1 MERNTDVVT
10 DTPDRDA
17 TDADVV
23 RRSHTPTWS
32 PAQII
37 GLIVGIGF
45 IVLGVA
51 ALAKTGFDTSHV
63 DQPHD
68 VVWHFAHSPL
78 MGAIE
83 VAYGALLVIASVV
96 PGAARTLMAFLGAI
110 GVAFGL
116 VVLIESTPNTLND
129 WLAVTHRNG
138 WLFLIAGGVV
148 LLAAI
153 FSPVFGGGYRHEHVD
168 RDVENR
174 GVGNREVIA

>member
-1 MERNTDVVT
+1 QSVAERALYPTTHLRMSATRGLIHVSRDRFAGTPRPSPQKGRVMERNTDVVT
-10 DTPDRDA
+10 DDDA
-17 TDADVV
+17 TDAEVV

-51 ALAKTGFDTSHV
+51 ALAKTGFDPSHV

-78 MGAIE
+78 LGAIE

-96 PGAARTLMAFLGAI
+96 PGASRTLMALLGAI

-116 VVLIESTPNTLND
+116 VVLIVTEPN
-129 WLAVTHRNG
+129 
-138 WLFLIAGGVV
+138 
-148 LLAAI
+148 
-153 FSPVFGGGYRHEHVD
+153 
-168 RDVENR
+168 
-174 GVGNREVIA
+174 

>member
-1 MERNTDVVT
+1 MERDTEVVT
-10 DTPDRDA
+10 DAPDTDARDA
-17 TDADVV
+17 EVV

-83 VAYGALLVIASVV
+83 IAYGALLVIASVV
-96 PGAARTLMAFLGAI
+96 PGGARALMAFLGAI

-116 VVLIESTPNTLND
+116 VVLIQSTPNTLND

-138 WLFLIAGGVV
+138 WLYLIAGAVV

-153 FSPVFGGGYRHEHVD
+153 FSPVFGGGYHRERTSSDVSD
-168 RDVENR
+168 RR
-174 GVGNREVIA
+174 VIA

>member
-1 MERNTDVVT
+1 MQRDTDVVT
-10 DTPDRDA
+10 ETPADVNS
-17 TDADVV
+17 TDSQVV
-23 RRSHTPTWS
+23 RRSYTPAWS
-32 PAQII
+32 PAQIV

-63 DQPHD
+63 DRPHD

-78 MGAIE
+78 LGAIE
-83 VAYGALLVIASVV
+83 VAYGVLLVIASVI
-96 PGAARTLMAFLGAI
+96 PGAARTLMALLGAI

-116 VVLIESTPNTLND
+116 VVLIETVPNKLND

-153 FSPVFGGGYRHEHVD
+153 FSPVFGGSVRHE
-168 RDVENR
+168 RT
-174 GVGNREVIA
+174 NREVLV

>member
-1 MERNTDVVT
+1 MERTRDVVV
-10 DTPDRDA
+10 DTPDDVDTRDSE
-17 TDADVV
+17 VV

-63 DQPHD
+63 DRPHD

-78 MGAIE
+78 LGAIE

-96 PGAARTLMAFLGAI
+96 PGAARTLMAFLGAV

-116 VVLIESTPNTLND
+116 VVLIQSVPNTLND

-153 FSPVFGGGYRHEHVD
+153 FSPVFGGSVRREHTT
-168 RDVENR
+168 
-174 GVGNREVIA
+174 REVAV

>member
-10 DTPDRDA
+10 DDDG
-17 TDADVV
+17 TDAEVV

-78 MGAIE
+78 LGAIE

-96 PGAARTLMAFLGAI
+96 PGASRTLMALLGAI
-110 GVAFGL
+110 AVAFGL
-116 VVLIESTPNTLND
+116 VVLIVTEPNKLND
-129 WLAVTHRNG
+129 WLAVTNRNG
-138 WLFLIAGGVV
+138 WLYLIAGGVV
-148 LLAAI
+148 LLAAL
-153 FSPVFGGGYRHEHVD
+153 FSPVFGGGYRRERTNPD
-168 RDVENR
+168 RRD
-174 GVGNREVIA
+174 REVVVG

>member
-1 MERNTDVVT
+1 M
-10 DTPDRDA
+10 
-17 TDADVV
+17 
-23 RRSHTPTWS
+23 WS

-51 ALAKTGFDTSHV
+51 TLAKTGFDTSHL
-63 DQPHD
+63 DRPHD

-78 MGAIE
+78 LGVIE
-83 VAYGALLVIASVV
+83 AAYGVLLVIASVV
-96 PGAARTLMAFLGAI
+96 PGASRALMALLGAI

-116 VVLIESTPNTLND
+116 VVLIVTEPNKLND

-138 WLFLIAGGVV
+138 WLYLIAGGVV

-153 FSPVFGGGYRHEHVD
+153 FSPVFGGGYRRKHTSP
-168 RDVENR
+168 
-174 GVGNREVIA
+174 NREVVV

>member
-10 DTPDRDA
+10 DDDA
-17 TDADVV
+17 TDAEVV

-51 ALAKTGFDTSHV
+51 SLAKTGFDTSHL

-78 MGAIE
+78 LGAIE
-83 VAYGALLVIASVV
+83 TAYGVLLVLASVV
-96 PGAARTLMAFLGAI
+96 PGASRTLMALLGAI

-116 VVLIESTPNTLND
+116 VVLIVTEPNKLND
-129 WLAVTHRNG
+129 WLAVTNRNG
-138 WLFLIAGGVV
+138 WLYLIAGGVV

-153 FSPVFGGGYRHEHVD
+153 FSPVFGGGYHRERATTVD
-168 RDVENR
+168 RGDRAISV
-174 GVGNREVIA
+174 